1 MRNFLFKFLVSLFIV
16 TNLFINI
23 SSINA
28 FAITD
33 IPPLYAKG
41 VILIDGITGDVL
53 YEKNSNVQYEPAS
66 TTKIMTAILAIENS
80 NLDDKVTI
88 GEKPPYADGS
98 SLGIQKGEV
107 YTMKELLYGLLLGSC
122 NDCAEAIAEYISGS
136 NAAFSELMTKKA
148 REIGANDTVFKNPSG
163 LSEKGHLTTAHDL
176 ALILQYALKL
186 DAYVEISRTEYYK
199 FEDHPYSDGTEK
211 WAINGN
217 NCLGEDSLYYYENLY
232 AGKIGYT
239 PEANHTYTAA
249 AKKDDQLL
257 IAAFLDAEDKASHY
271 SSVGPFFEWG
281 FTNFKTEKIVTE
293 GEKLAEYNLANNVV
307 VPLLATKDVFLTK
320 SINDTS
326 TMTKTVEYENKDL
339 SKTSIFTGDILFNG
353 SLIVNGEKVTTIDL
367 ASGID
372 REYTTEVKIN
382 QAIDKI
388 TSSKLFI
395 VGVIGVII
403 LIIFIILLIIRRIK
417 FNRRRK
423 FIRRRHNF

>member
-16 TNLFINI
+16 TNLFVNI

-28 FAITD
+28 FAITAV
-33 IPPLYAKG
+33 PPLYAEG
-41 VILIDGITGDVL
+41 VILIDGITGKVL
-53 YEKNSNVQYEPAS
+53 YEKNSNIQYEPAS
-66 TTKIMTAILAIENS
+66 TTKVMTAILAIENS

-136 NAAFSELMTKKA
+136 NAAFGELMTKKA

-211 WAINGN
+211 WAVNGN
-217 NCLGEDSLYYYENLY
+217 NCLGQDSQYYYENLY

-239 PEANHTYTAA
+239 PEANHTYVAA
-249 AKKDDQLL
+249 ARKNDQLL
-257 IAAFLDAEDKASHY
+257 IAAFLNAEDKVAHY
-271 SSVGPFFEWG
+271 SSVGPFFDWG
-281 FTNFKTEKIVTE
+281 FENFKTEKIVAE
-293 GEKLAEYNLANNVV
+293 GEKLAEYNLSNNVI
-307 VPLLATKDVFLTK
+307 VPLLSTKDIYRTRAIDDNSAIEK
-320 SINDTS
+320 S
-326 TMTKTVEYENKDL
+326 VEYENKDF
-339 SKTSIFTGDILFNG
+339 STTSIKEGDILFNG
-353 SLIVNGEKVTTIDL
+353 SLIINGQKFTDIEL

-372 REYTTEVKIN
+372 REYTTEVKIE
-382 QAIDKI
+382 QTIDKI
-388 TSSKLFI
+388 ISNKLFI
-395 VGVIGVII
+395 PGIIGLII
-403 LIIFIILLIIRRIK
+403 LIFLVISIIIRRIRYNK
-417 FNRRRK
+417 RRN